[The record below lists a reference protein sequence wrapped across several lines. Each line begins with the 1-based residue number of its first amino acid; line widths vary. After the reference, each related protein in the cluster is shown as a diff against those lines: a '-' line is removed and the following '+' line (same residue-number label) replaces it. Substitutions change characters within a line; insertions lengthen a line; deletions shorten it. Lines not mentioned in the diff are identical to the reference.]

1 MPEVFI
7 NRNTASE
14 SMLILSE
21 DAAYERDVLPYLE
34 ADKVPKK
41 KKKLQKRA
49 IERAAERKKHGVSL
63 AYFSGSLTHNDDF
76 ILIQPALIRL
86 MEKYPTLELHVV
98 GELDVPKEM
107 EPYRS
112 RIVARPFV
120 DWKKLPQLLQKIEK
134 QPVHH
139 VIGRHK

>member
-1 MPEVFI
+1 MFFDIDDLVVDTKYTDTIKYLATMNEQERALYDDGVRRMGRTLQLCDAAIVTTERLAEELSQYVPEVFI

-63 AYFSGSLTHNDDF
+63 AYFPG
-76 ILIQPALIRL
+76 A
-86 MEKYPTLELHVV
+86 
-98 GELDVPKEM
+98 
-107 EPYRS
+107 
-112 RIVARPFV
+112 
-120 DWKKLPQLLQKIEK
+120 
-134 QPVHH
+134 
-139 VIGRHK
+139 